1 MRNFQHQILYI
12 KQKFSDKLNF
22 FDRLFLG
29 GGVITPPT
37 TLHDVNDYDNHTS
50 LRYKSGWKVDQRSI
64 YSNREYSPEKQVR
77 Y

>member
-29 GGVITPPT
+29 GGNYPPY
-37 TLHDVNDYDNHTS
+37 HIARRQW
-50 LRYKSGWKVDQRSI
+50 LRQPYVSTVQIRVESG
-64 YSNREYSPEKQVR
+64 PEV
-77 Y
+77 YI